1 MKNSIITRY
10 ASFMLVIGFFIS
22 CSTTNFSPDTLIN
35 EGNYQQALDGINAE
49 LEKKPTSK
57 LFYQKG
63 KVHGLISENNSV
75 QERSSDYQSMLSSF
89 DSSRVYT
96 LSESDDLIGKM
107 DSLTSY
113 YWNLEQN
120 KGLIEYQKETPEASL
135 IAIEH
140 FNNAILLDPQN
151 LESYKSLSIALYNNG
166 EIEKAVSTLKNAESL
181 TDADAEI
188 YESMGFLYLEMGNP
202 QLSISY
208 YQKANQ
214 NPVENKNIAYGLV
227 NAYISQSRTAE
238 AVSFLNELV
247 LEYPND
253 AKLHNVFGTQL
264 YNQAYE
270 LFSNL
275 KTAYIENDSTSANN
289 FRVEIEG
296 ISEQAEN
303 QLIQAYKMENSNIE
317 FIESLAVFYNN
328 MSGNYFSIYE
338 DSFEADKELI
348 KNKALSLTDFA
359 ITYYEQLADS
369 NAQNEEYANKINNLN
384 TLKESWDN

>member
-22 CSTTNFSPDTLIN
+22 CSTTNFSPDKLIN
-35 EGNYQQALDGINAE
+35 EGNYQQALAGINAE

-75 QERSSDYQSMLSSF
+75 QERNSDYQSMLSSF
-89 DSSRVYT
+89 DSSRVYI
-96 LSESDDLIGKM
+96 LPESDYLISKM

-113 YWNLEQN
+113 YWSLEQN
-120 KGLIEYQKETPEASL
+120 NGLIEYQKETPQASS

-166 EIEKAVSTLKNAESL
+166 EIEKAVSALKNAESL
-181 TDADAEI
+181 ADADTEI

-275 KTAYIENDSTSANN
+275 KTAYLESDSTSANN

-303 QLIQAYKMENSNIE
+303 QLIQAYKMENSDIE

-338 DSFEADKELI
+338 VSFETDKELI

>member
-1 MKNSIITRY
+1 MKNPIITRY

-22 CSTTNFSPDTLIN
+22 CSTTNFSPDKLIN

-75 QERSSDYQSMLSSF
+75 QERNSDYQSMLSSF

-96 LSESDDLIGKM
+96 LSDSDDLLGKM

-113 YWNLEQN
+113 YWSIEQN

-238 AVSFLNELV
+238 AISFLNELV

-338 DSFEADKELI
+338 VSFEADKELI